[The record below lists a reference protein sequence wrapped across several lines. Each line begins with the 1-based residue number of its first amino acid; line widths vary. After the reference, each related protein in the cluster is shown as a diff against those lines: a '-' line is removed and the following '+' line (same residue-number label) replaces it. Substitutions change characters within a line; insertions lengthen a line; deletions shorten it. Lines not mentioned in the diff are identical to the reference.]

1 MDPIIDTVFGAV
13 NRFANTSPDKIAV
26 ISGDAGVGADGY
38 RSRGAARHHGR
49 FGSHQGG
56 QTIPDRFLKFLQDDI
71 LAGRFRLCLEKL
83 GPLLGSSNRRV
94 RPLKVDERPQAEFF
108 VNGLFRPRGRG

>member
-1 MDPIIDTVFGAV
+1 MRVNLLDDHLVLHAV
-13 NRFANTSPDKIAV
+13 HVGQALDLFAV
-26 ISGDAGVGADGY
+26 IPGDAGVGADRD

-71 LAGRFRLCLEKL
+71 LAGRFRLRLEKL
-83 GPLLGSSNRRV
+83 GPLLGSSNRCN
-94 RPLKVDERPQAEFF
+94 RPLKA
-108 VNGLFRPRGRG
+108 